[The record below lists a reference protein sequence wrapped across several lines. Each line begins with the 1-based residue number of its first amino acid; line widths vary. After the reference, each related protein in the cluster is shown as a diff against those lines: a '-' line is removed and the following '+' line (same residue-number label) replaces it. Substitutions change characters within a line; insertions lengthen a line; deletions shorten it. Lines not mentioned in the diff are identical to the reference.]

1 MKEQKKENETKRELF
16 QRIAPKRVIKVLKSL
31 EVLGN
36 CSNPYA
42 YEFTDKDISKIFRE
56 LNKKLRE
63 TKSMFE
69 SKLDTNKFK
78 LDD

>member
-1 MKEQKKENETKRELF
+1 MKEQKKDNETKRELF
-16 QRIAPKRVIKVLKSL
+16 KRIAPKRVNKVLKSI

-42 YEFTDKDISKIFRE
+42 YEYTEKDISKIFRE

-63 TKSMFE
+63 TKAMFE
-69 SKLDTNKFK
+69 AKLDANKFK
-78 LDD
+78 LDE